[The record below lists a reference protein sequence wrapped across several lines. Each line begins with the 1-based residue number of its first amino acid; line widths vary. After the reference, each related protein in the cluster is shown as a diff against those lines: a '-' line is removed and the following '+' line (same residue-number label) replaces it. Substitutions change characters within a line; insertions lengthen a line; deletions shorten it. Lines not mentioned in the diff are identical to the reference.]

1 MLQYH
6 YDQLHIFHYD
16 ISIFLY
22 VIKNFSEM
30 RKKIL
35 INKNNFNFV
44 FTITRKSIELFIFF
58 LRFMITRLMSINYSS
73 LCIIAVDHI

>member
-1 MLQYH
+1 MY
-6 YDQLHIFHYD
+6 IFHYD